1 MAIERQKGM
10 FMGGR
15 RIMQAIGSR
24 LEPASLAL
32 VVALSMAV
40 IVADANRRLSPELRL
55 DAFENQAA
63 ALWTIDQP
71 LPALPSAQLVARA
84 LPAHQHLP

>member
-1 MAIERQKGM
+1 M

-15 RIMQAIGSR
+15 RITQAVGSR
-24 LEPASLAL
+24 IERASLLL

-55 DAFENQAA
+55 DTFEDQAA

-71 LPALPSAQLVARA
+71 LPPLPSPQLVARA
-84 LPAHQHLP
+84 LPAHRHLP